1 MYTLFMKTVLVTGA
15 SGFVGTHFINSYA
28 DEYKIL
34 ALWNTTPITGTKALS
49 LKCDLTKVDEV
60 KQLLTKTTP
69 DVILHLAG
77 KAKTHGEDFNQLM
90 NDNAVITKDLLNIVT
105 ELKEKTNYD
114 PKIIIISSA
123 EIYGNTPN
131 PKSVTEESPFF
142 PLTEYGLSKMLADRM
157 AYWYAQVKKLNIVIL
172 RSFNHTGPGQ
182 KLGFFVSDMA
192 SQIVK
197 IEKGLQSELEVGN
210 LSSVRDVLDVRDI
223 VKAYKLAIDKNLE
236 SGQAYNI
243 CSGKGVSMEQLL
255 RKLCN
260 LSSAK
265 IEVTQKSDKM
275 RKSDNPVLIG
285 SNAKFKKETK
295 WKQTISL
302 DQTLEDCLKYWRS
315 KD

>member
-1 MYTLFMKTVLVTGA
+1 MKTVLVTGA

-28 DEYKIL
+28 DDYKIL
-34 ALWNTTPITGTKALS
+34 ALWNSTPITGTKALS

-77 KAKTHGEDFNQLM
+77 KAKTHNEEFNQLM
-90 NDNAVITKDLLNIVT
+90 NDNVVITRDLLNIVA
-105 ELKEKTNYD
+105 ELKEKTNYN

-123 EIYGNTPN
+123 EVYGNTPN
-131 PKSVTEESPFF
+131 PKSVTEDAPFF
-142 PLTEYGLSKMLADRM
+142 PLTEYGLSKILADRM
-157 AYWYAQVKKLNIVIL
+157 AYWFAQVKKLNVIIL

-197 IEKGLQSELEVGN
+197 IEKGLQTELEVGN
-210 LSSVRDVLDVRDI
+210 LSSTRDLLDVRDVI
-223 VKAYKLAIDKNLE
+223 KAYKLAIDKNLE
-236 SGQAYNI
+236 SGEVFNV
-243 CSGKGVSMEQLL
+243 CSGKGLTMEHILK
-255 RKLCN
+255 RLCN
-260 LSSAK
+260 LSNAK
-265 IEVTQKSDKM
+265 INVIQKPSKM
-275 RKSDNPVLIG
+275 RTSDNPILIG
-285 SNAKFKKETK
+285 NNTKFKNATK

-302 DQTLEDCLKYWRS
+302 DQTLKDCLSYWRS